1 VDVARRGRRRRSLPV
16 LWRIPDDLWELIRVT
31 LPAVELRPSG
41 GRPWIAPR
49 RIVDGVL
56 FVPRTGCQWKAVP
69 REFGSGSTVHR
80 RFQRWTDEGRWEAMW
95 RLLLQYA
102 EATQQLE
109 WVWQSADAS
118 LHKAPLGG
126 EKNGAEPDRPPE
138 VRDQAPCPHR
148 RRRRTARRGDHGG
161 ERARHARGWASCL
174 MPACSVLPPAPS
186 STRASTKATTT
197 PTRNGQCAADGTCRT
212 SVAAAKNGGAV
223 RAANVRVAGSSSA
236 PTRGS
241 TAFASC
247 SYGGRR
253 DRRTTSR
260 SSSSP
265 PC

>member
-1 VDVARRGRRRRSLPV
+1 MARRGRRRRSLPV

-56 FVPRTGCQWKAVP
+56 FVLRTGCQWKAVP

-95 RLLLQYA
+95 RLLLQHA

-118 LHKAPLGG
+118 LHKAP
-126 EKNGAEPDRPPE
+126 
-138 VRDQAPCPHR
+138 H
-148 RRRRTARRGDHGG
+148 
-161 ERARHARGWASCL
+161 
-174 MPACSVLPPAPS
+174 
-186 STRASTKATTT
+186 
-197 PTRNGQCAADGTCRT
+197 
-212 SVAAAKNGGAV
+212 
-223 RAANVRVAGSSSA
+223 
-236 PTRGS
+236 
-241 TAFASC
+241 
-247 SYGGRR
+247 
-253 DRRTTSR
+253 RTTSR
-260 SSSSP
+260 LSSSP

>member
-1 VDVARRGRRRRSLPV
+1 MARRGRRRRSLPV

-56 FVPRTGCQWKAVP
+56 FVLRTGCQWKAAP
-69 REFGSGSTVHR
+69 REFGSASTVHR

-126 EKNGAEPDRPPE
+126 EKNGAEPDRPRE

-161 ERARHARGWASCL
+161 ERARHARG
-174 MPACSVLPPAPS
+174 
-186 STRASTKATTT
+186 
-197 PTRNGQCAADGTCRT
+197 G
-212 SVAAAKNGGAV
+212 
-223 RAANVRVAGSSSA
+223 RAA
-236 PTRGS
+236 
-241 TAFASC
+241 
-247 SYGGRR
+247 
-253 DRRTTSR
+253 
-260 SSSSP
+260 
-265 PC
+265 

>member
-1 VDVARRGRRRRSLPV
+1 VARRGRRRRSLPV

-56 FVPRTGCQWKAVP
+56 FVLRTGCQWKAVP

-80 RFQRWTDEGRWEAMW
+80 RFQRWTDEGRWKAMW

-126 EKNGAEPDRPPE
+126 EKTGPNPTDRAKSGTKRHVLTDGGGVPALGRGAHPLLVQPLSQAAHPVGEETAELPCARP
-138 VRDQAPCPHR
+138 VR
-148 RRRRTARRGDHGG
+148 
-161 ERARHARGWASCL
+161 RHADR
-174 MPACSVLPPAPS
+174 
-186 STRASTKATTT
+186 
-197 PTRNGQCAADGTCRT
+197 
-212 SVAAAKNGGAV
+212 VAACGL
-223 RAANVRVAGSSSA
+223 GS
-236 PTRGS
+236 
-241 TAFASC
+241 
-247 SYGGRR
+247 
-253 DRRTTSR
+253 
-260 SSSSP
+260 
-265 PC
+265 